1 MKTEFTSNAI
11 KVKSNQRQAP
21 PLFPIRVGESKV
33 RTISA
38 LAFSVLAFIP
48 SVCWAVPNSPCRL
61 RAGIYQD
68 KKHLSQA
75 RGSQARDAKEI
86 AIDREYMDYFRLLAE
101 SSLNDDQ
108 NSFDICSDSAKN
120 DPIASRIAAFVRYLH
135 EGRVNQDGF
144 ISSFPATR
152 AQLAD
157 FWLLDAIAMHGVS
170 HGPASLTGISLPDG
184 IVGKLLSELFVLV
197 LQGNSTATRKY
208 FFIYGNSNGE
218 YAEFMDEQIKPLFE
232 QHADLV
238 LKLWPLIRPYRRH
251 LMGMSEDNPPE
262 FSEKVVQAFEHVC
275 EGERDHQSCDE
286 IIRIFK

>member
-1 MKTEFTSNAI
+1 MKTEFTSNPI
-11 KVKSNQRQAP
+11 EVKSDQRQAP
-21 PLFPIRVGESKV
+21 SLLPIRAGETKV

-48 SVCWAVPNSPCRL
+48 VACWAVPNSSCGL

-75 RGSQARDAKEI
+75 RGSQKRDAKE
-86 AIDREYMDYFRLLAE
+86 IDREYMDYFRLLAE
-101 SSLNDDQ
+101 SSLNEDQ
-108 NSFDICSDSAKN
+108 NSFENCSDSAKN
-120 DPIASRIAAFVRYLH
+120 DPIASRMVAFMGYLRG
-135 EGRVNQDGF
+135 GRVNQDGF
-144 ISSFPATR
+144 ISSFPSTQ

-157 FWLLDAIAMHGVS
+157 FWPLDAIAMHGVS
-170 HGPASLTGISLPDG
+170 HGPASLPGISMPDG

-208 FFIYGNSNGE
+208 FFIYGNSSGG
-218 YAEFMDEQIKPLFE
+218 YAEFMDEQIKPLFQ

-238 LKLWPLIRPYRRH
+238 LKLWPLIRPYKRH
-251 LMGMSEDNPPE
+251 LMGLSEDNPPE
-262 FSEKVVQAFEHVC
+262 FSEKVVQAFQHIC
-275 EGERDHQSCDE
+275 KGKRDDQGCDE

>member
-1 MKTEFTSNAI
+1 MKTEFTSNPI
-11 KVKSNQRQAP
+11 EVKSDQRQAL
-21 PLFPIRVGESKV
+21 PLFPIRVAETKM
-33 RTISA
+33 RTISI
-38 LAFSVLAFIP
+38 LAFSLLAFIP

-75 RGSQARDAKEI
+75 RGSQTGDVREI

-120 DPIASRIAAFVRYLH
+120 DPIAARVAAFVRYLH
-135 EGRVNQDGF
+135 GGRANQEGF
-144 ISSFPATR
+144 ISSFPATQ

-157 FWLLDAIAMHGVS
+157 FWLLDAIAMHGVG
-170 HGPASLTGISLPDG
+170 HGPASLPGIPLPDG

-208 FFIYGNSNGE
+208 FLIYGNSSGE
-218 YAEFMDEQIKPLFE
+218 YAEFMDEQIKPLFQ

-238 LKLWPLIRPYRRH
+238 LKLWPLIRPYKKH
-251 LMGMSEDNPPE
+251 LMGLSEDNPPE
-262 FSEKVVQAFEHVC
+262 FSEKVVQAFQHIC
-275 EGERDHQSCDE
+275 ERKRDDQSCDE
-286 IIRIFK
+286 IIGIFK

>member
-11 KVKSNQRQAP
+11 KVKSDQRQVP
-21 PLFPIRVGESKV
+21 PLFPIQAGETKV

-48 SVCWAVPNSPCRL
+48 SVYWAVPNSSCRL

-75 RGSQARDAKEI
+75 RGSQTRDAKEI

-108 NSFDICSDSAKN
+108 NSFDVCSDSAKN
-120 DPIASRIAAFVRYLH
+120 DPIASRMAAFVRYLH
-135 EGRVNQDGF
+135 GGRANQDGF
-144 ISSFPATR
+144 ISSFPSTR

-170 HGPASLTGISLPDG
+170 HGPASLPGISLPDG

-208 FFIYGNSNGE
+208 FLIYGNSNGE
-218 YAEFMDEQIKPLFE
+218 YAEFMDEQIRPLFQ

-238 LKLWPLIRPYRRH
+238 LKLWPLIRPYKRH
-251 LMGMSEDNPPE
+251 LTGLSEDSPPE
-262 FSEKVVQAFEHVC
+262 FSEKVVQAFQHIC
-275 EGERDHQSCDE
+275 EGKRDDQSCDE